1 MASPKRERK
10 RANRAAKRAEEERRR
25 RRERAFGIVKRYV
38 VYALTI
44 GAVLVLAT
52 VVFGR

>member
-25 RRERAFGIVKRYV
+25 RWQRALAIVRRYA

-44 GAVLVLAT
+44 GALLVVVT
-52 VVFGR
+52 FVFGR